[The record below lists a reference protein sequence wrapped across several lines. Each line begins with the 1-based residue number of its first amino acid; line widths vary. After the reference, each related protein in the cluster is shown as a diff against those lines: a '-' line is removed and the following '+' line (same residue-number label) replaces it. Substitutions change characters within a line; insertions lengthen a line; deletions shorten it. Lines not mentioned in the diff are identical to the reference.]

1 MIKLREHSPSWEWR
15 DGCGREATMVDPAKP
30 YSCEELGM
38 HRSSRSAPSSGGRLQ
53 STEVIRSIVL
63 QPQVSNG
70 SDIDFSY
77 IFYLLQY

>member
-53 STEVIRSIVL
+53 STEVI
-63 QPQVSNG
+63 
-70 SDIDFSY
+70 
-77 IFYLLQY
+77 